1 MRGKNKSRRLKLK
14 RSKSHSLK
22 LRKRRKT
29 KKKGG
34 AGSYKPG
41 LKTVSEENPSKVKK
55 RPISKTRRK
64 PAKTVAQV
72 PPSSTPAPVPP
83 SSTPAST
90 GVYTQHKKFMQT
102 VEKAKKLNSPV
113 AEMEDYGHFDTMA
126 WL

>member
-41 LKTVSEENPSKVKK
+41 LKTVSEENPSGVKK

-72 PPSSTPAPVPP
+72 PPSSTPA
-83 SSTPAST
+83 ST
-90 GVYTQHKKFMQT
+90 GEYTQHKKFMQT

-113 AEMEDYGHFDTMA
+113 VAEMEDYEHFNTMA